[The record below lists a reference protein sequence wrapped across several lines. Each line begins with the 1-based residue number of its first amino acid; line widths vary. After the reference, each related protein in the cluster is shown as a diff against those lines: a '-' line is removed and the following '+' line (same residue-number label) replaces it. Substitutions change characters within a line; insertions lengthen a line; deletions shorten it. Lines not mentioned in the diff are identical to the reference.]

1 MTKGDIKDLNMEE
14 CVHDCE
20 CEGIDDDLK
29 TMMTVG
35 VKQHW
40 GRRNPSISIVA
51 PTIEIQPSLAR
62 NTTKQIFTKGILF

>member
-1 MTKGDIKDLNMEE
+1 MEE